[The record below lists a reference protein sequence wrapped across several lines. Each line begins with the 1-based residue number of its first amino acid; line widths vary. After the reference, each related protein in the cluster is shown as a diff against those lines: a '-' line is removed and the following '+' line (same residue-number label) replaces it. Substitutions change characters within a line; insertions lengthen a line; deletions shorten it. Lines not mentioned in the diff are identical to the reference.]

1 LECCSSHFLRGP
13 YNSYNWLKSINI
25 HFMTESRPILASE
38 NNDDALLGIL
48 SYVLNL
54 FESYLL

>member
-1 LECCSSHFLRGP
+1 
-13 YNSYNWLKSINI
+13 
-25 HFMTESRPILASE
+25 MTESRPILASE
-38 NNDDALLGIL
+38 NNDDALLGIF